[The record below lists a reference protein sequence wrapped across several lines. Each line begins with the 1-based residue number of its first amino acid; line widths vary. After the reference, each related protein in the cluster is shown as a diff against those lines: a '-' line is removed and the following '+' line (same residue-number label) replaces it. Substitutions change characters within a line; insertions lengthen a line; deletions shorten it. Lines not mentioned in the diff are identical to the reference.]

1 MPRNSLHMIKH
12 FIQHLIKCLMKCWSN
27 ISSNIWPN
35 VGYTKKCMKNYEKS
49 HSIKHT
55 RSNKSSNI
63 WSNVGRKCTPYF
75 YRINRKIKTRTY
87 SFSSSTNW
95 KRKMFLLLFR
105 DVIPIFAI
113 AIFLRFAFYFKCST
127 VVQRTFMLE
136 LRINDISRYHC
147 YVYMCLFVDS

>member
-1 MPRNSLHMIKH
+1 
-12 FIQHLIKCLMKCWSN
+12 MKCWSN

-35 VGYTKKCMKNYEKS
+35 VGYTKKCMKNYEIS

-63 WSNVGRKCTPYF
+63 WSNVWRKCTPYY

-113 AIFLRFAFYFKCST
+113 AIFLRFAFYFNSVRRLFKELSCLNCVST
-127 VVQRTFMLE
+127 TYPDIIVTYTCVCLWI
-136 LRINDISRYHC
+136 LRIFKVHGWFLSH
-147 YVYMCLFVDS
+147 